1 MHVGEISF
9 CNRIG
14 FNIKSDE
21 FKKKTLEDLARHGCK
36 IIQKHHDRYN
46 DQSLSILNMNP
57 HLMTMRTNGN
67 PYYLFLT
74 KFNGIGQCIFVDKK
88 VQQGYMYPRMVIVK
102 FWMDDDL
109 FQDTLFSGEMVK
121 SEETGQWTYLV
132 HDILADGGAGSSSSA
147 SVDQNLHGGFS
158 TINLVR
164 RINRCHE
171 IISKLW
177 IKDERQDV
185 CDIRVKRYWH
195 YQEYNAMIEWSRQLP
210 YSCRGIYFKPLFLK
224 FRDILYNFDEQLIV
238 RVDKN
243 APRDAQDKQFRTKE
257 EHDEIK
263 EKEKAEKEEKEAAS
277 ASATRTEQPKK
288 AIMQI
293 QKTSNPDIYQV
304 FTGQSDGSKDAGMA
318 FVNNIKISKMLRER
332 FEKTTPIDKIK
343 FMSVFNERFSKWEP
357 IVEVC

>member
-21 FKKKTLEDLARHGCK
+21 FKKKTLEDLARFGCK
-36 IIQKHHDRYN
+36 VIQKHHDRYT
-46 DQSLSILNMNP
+46 DQSLGILNANP

-74 KFNGIGQCIFVDKK
+74 SFNGINQCIFVDKK

-102 FWMDDDL
+102 FWMDDVL
-109 FQDTLFSGEMVK
+109 FADTLFSGEMVK

-132 HDILADGGAGSSSSA
+132 HDILADGGSDTG
-147 SVDQNLHGGFS
+147 N
-158 TINLVR
+158 INLVR

-171 IISKLW
+171 IVSKLW
-177 IKDERQDV
+177 VKDERQDV
-185 CDIRVKRYWH
+185 CDVRVKRYWH
-195 YQEYNAMIEWSRQLP
+195 YHEYASMMEWSTRLP

-224 FRDILYNFDEQLIV
+224 FRDILYNFDDQLV
-238 RVDKN
+238 VKVDKT
-243 APRDAQDKQFRTKE
+243 ASSQDKQFRTKE

-263 EKEKAEKEEKEAAS
+263 EANNVALALAQAQAEAEKAKLLL
-277 ASATRTEQPKK
+277 PKK

-293 QKTSNPDIYQV
+293 QKTSNPDIYHV
-304 FTGQSDGSKDAGMA
+304 FSLADGSKDVGVA
-318 FVNNIKISKMLRER
+318 FVNNIKVSKMLRER
-332 FEKTTPIDKIK
+332 FEKATPIDKIK
-343 FMSVFNERFSKWEP
+343 FTSIFNERFSKWEP
-357 IVEVC
+357 IEEVC